1 MPEIP
6 KSLSLSAL
14 EALYGKF
21 DWAPNGPSAITID
34 PAWVE
39 ANIVTVHV
47 PALYKVPIDQG
58 GGKRAQFSGNVRWH
72 RAGVEQLR
80 RAWAEV
86 EAAGLI
92 PRVLSWDGSF
102 VPRRMRGSQSLSRHS
117 WGIAFDI
124 NAAQNGLGVTPP
136 ATGKAGSVR
145 ELVPIFEKHGF
156 CWGGRWQTR
165 PDGMHFELAAL
176 RDYVDPWV
184 VLLPGGRRVPD
195 ADVVDMEG
203 RPFAHARNLAAA
215 IQGIDPADVQALWVP
230 ATRELLINSVS
241 IGQAQIRN
249 GSAWAPVR
257 GIAEALGKVVVV
269 SGRSVSLTEGP
280 HG

>member
-1 MPEIP
+1 MAEVP

-14 EALYGKF
+14 EAIYGRF
-21 DWAPNGPSAITID
+21 EWSPNGSSAITID
-34 PAWVE
+34 PAWVD
-39 ANIVTVHV
+39 ANITTVHV
-47 PALYKVPIDQG
+47 PALFKVPIDQG
-58 GGKRAQFSGNVRWH
+58 GGKIAQFSGNVRWH
-72 RAGVEQLR
+72 RAGVEQLK

-102 VPRRMRGSQSLSRHS
+102 VPRRMRGSANLSRHS

-136 ATGKAGSVR
+136 AVGTRGSVR
-145 ELVPIFEKHGF
+145 ELVPIFERHGF

-165 PDGMHFELAAL
+165 PDGMHFELAQM
-176 RDYVDPWV
+176 RTYPEPWEI
-184 VLLPGGRRVPD
+184 LLPGGSPFTP
-195 ADVVDMEG
+195 ADVVDIEG

-215 IQGIDPADVQALWVP
+215 IQGVAPGDVKALWVP
-230 ATRELLINSVS
+230 ATRELLINSVPV
-241 IGQAQIRN
+241 GLVQVRG

-269 SGRSVSLTEGP
+269 SGRTVSLKDAP